1 MKPVISVPSGTYSK
15 TCFVEITGQP
25 AGGKIEYSIDGT
37 EPSKVYHGAFAV
49 RKSAV
54 VKAVIV
60 QSNERSEIAE
70 AEIVIQKPEP
80 RRGTVVIIGGAEHCK
95 EIHQKMLEVVGGPS
109 AARVAFLPTSSSAP
123 YAAGMDRV
131 TRFSEL
137 AGLEI
142 DEKEIPLTGG
152 KKDYSNINNQSRF
165 WIIPVA
171 IKDDETTGQNVKDDD
186 SDPLVRESTFPDI
199 DESAWRL
206 NARNPVYA
214 AKLLDGNYNVV
225 FMTGGNQARY
235 LECMYY
241 DDYTETPL
249 LSAIREILEERGG
262 VVSGTSAGAAVLS
275 EIMIQGGGSYGATLA
290 GVVHEDI
297 NLVNYDDEYTPFTEA
312 KDGRV
317 WVGRGFGFLPDYMIS
332 GTHFVARG
340 RIGRLLTAA
349 KYLKGLRKKPV
360 TGIGVDED
368 TAVFVYPDSR
378 CEVVGALGALVID
391 TEVSKALKANRGM
404 SVYGDPFTLHY
415 LEHGDVFFIDPE
427 TGKTAIRTINPA
439 KQKIT
444 HPDNV
449 KYYHEPDIFGHNC
462 IRDFIYHCLIQ
473 SDAPCAIGTEI
484 IDNTESSYDSILFHD
499 LVSEDTI
506 LFRFSRSENTMGY
519 QGPVTYHWWGRGD
532 ADYPRLKKE
541 TETNR
546 FSYHN
551 VHVEVMRLNVLNFP
565 DLSDSRNVPLKSE
578 YLKDGYSE
586 EDWQEVFDDSKN
598 YRLAFILIPGKE
610 KTELF
615 TFFFDYAYFD
625 YSRNGRYSPPRL
637 SLNDPDGVY
646 KDYDIVQMNT
656 APDAEVYLDGVLA
669 GKTDAKGILQLESK
683 KWENIKIIFKG
694 KRTEYVVQTPCS
706 QVRESILVFEE
717 VES

>member
-1 MKPVISVPSGTYSK
+1 MQPVISIPSGTYNK
-15 TCFVEITGQP
+15 TCFVEISVP
-25 AGGKIEYSIDGT
+25 SSGGTILYSTDGSDPDKIYQG
-37 EPSKVYHGAFAV
+37 VFAV
-49 RKSAV
+49 RQSAT
-54 VKAVIV
+54 VKAVFV
-60 QSNERSEIAE
+60 NGNERSETAVS
-70 AEIVIQKPEP
+70 EIVIQKPEP
-80 RRGTVVIIGGAEHCK
+80 VRGTVVIIGGAEHCK
-95 EIHQKMLEVVGGPS
+95 EIHQRMIDVVGGPS
-109 AARVAFLPTSSSAP
+109 NARVAFLPTSSSAP

-131 TRFSEL
+131 ARFSGM
-137 AGLEI
+137 AGLQI
-142 DEKEIPLTGG
+142 DEAQIPLTGG
-152 KKDYSNINNQSRF
+152 KKDYSHIDNNSRF
-165 WIIPVA
+165 WIIPIA
-171 IKDDETTGQNVKDDD
+171 IKDDETTGKNVQDDD
-186 SDPLVRESTFPDI
+186 SAPLCRESTFPDI
-199 DESAWRL
+199 DESSWHL
-206 NARNPVYA
+206 NARNPIYA
-214 AKLLDGNYNVV
+214 RKLLDGNYNVI

-235 LECMYY
+235 LECLYY

-297 NLVNYDDEYTPFTEA
+297 NLVNYDDEYTPFTEV

-317 WVGRGFGFLPDYMIS
+317 WVGKGFGFLPNYMIS

-368 TAVFVYPDSR
+368 TAVFVYPDGN
-378 CEVVGALGALVID
+378 CEVIGALGALVID
-391 TEVSKALKANRGM
+391 TAESKALKANRGM
-404 SVYGDPFTLHY
+404 SVFSDPFTLHY
-415 LEHGDVFFIDPE
+415 LEHGDVFYIDPE
-427 TGKTAIRTINPA
+427 TGKTEIKTINPA

-444 HPDNV
+444 QPDNK
-449 KYYHEPDIFGHNC
+449 KYYHEPDLFGHNC

-499 LVSEDTI
+499 LVMEDTI
-506 LFRFSRSENTMGY
+506 LFRFSRKENTCGY
-519 QGPVTYHWWGRGD
+519 SGSISYHWWGTGD
-532 ADYPRLKKE
+532 EDYPRLKKE
-541 TETNR
+541 IENDR

-551 VHVEVMRLNVLNFP
+551 IHVDVMRLDVLNFP
-565 DLSDSRNVPLKSE
+565 DLSDSSNVPLKSD
-578 YLKDGYSE
+578 YLKDGYTE
-586 EDWQEVFDDSKN
+586 EEWQELFDDSKN

-625 YSRNGRYSPPRL
+625 YSRNGKYSPPRL

-656 APDAEVYLDGVLA
+656 APNAEVYLDGTLA
-669 GKTDAKGILQLESK
+669 GTTDEKGIMILDAK
-683 KWENIKIIFKG
+683 KWENIKVVFKG
-694 KRTEYVVQTPCS
+694 KRSEYIVQTPCS

-717 VES
+717 VVS